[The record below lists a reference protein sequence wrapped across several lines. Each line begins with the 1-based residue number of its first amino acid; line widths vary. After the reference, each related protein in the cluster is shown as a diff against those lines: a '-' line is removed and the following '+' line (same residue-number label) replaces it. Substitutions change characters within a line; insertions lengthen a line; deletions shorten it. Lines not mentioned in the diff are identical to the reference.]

1 MYLAKTIAASGL
13 RNQQMRIDTIAHNI
27 ANANT
32 HGYKNARLDF
42 KDALY
47 VAGITPGP
55 ARSLEESQQKGHG
68 LMNMAITRDFKPG
81 PMERTEREL
90 DFAIEGEGFFSL
102 SDPHGDVVYTRSG
115 VFFRSV
121 EANGIFLVNG
131 QGLYV
136 LDENGGRIQLP
147 FETSKIEA
155 DVDGTLRFLDM
166 NNNQLGQARLGIFT
180 FRNIKGLETVGGGN
194 FAPSPAAGQR
204 FQVNDNITLRQGV
217 LEGSNLNL
225 AEEMTRVIRTQRAF
239 QLASRALTTA
249 DEMQGIA
256 NNMRR

>member
-1 MYLAKTIAASGL
+1 MYLAKSIAASGL

-27 ANANT
+27 SNANT

-68 LMNMAITRDFKPG
+68 LMTMGITRDFKPG

-102 SDPHGDVVYTRSG
+102 SDPGGDIVYTRSG

-121 EANGIFLVNG
+121 EETGTFLVNG

-136 LDENGGRIQLP
+136 LDENGGRIQMP
-147 FETSKIEA
+147 FLTSKIESN
-155 DVDGTLRFLDM
+155 VDGTLRFLDM
-166 NNNQLGQARLGIFT
+166 NNNQLGEARLGIFT
-180 FRNIKGLETVGGGN
+180 FRNIKGLESVGGGN
-194 FAPSPAAGQR
+194 FAATPASGER
-204 FQVNDNITLRQGV
+204 FQVNDQITLRQGV

-225 AEEMTRVIRTQRAF
+225 SEEMTRVIRTQRAF